1 MPALP
6 ANIAGLVIM
15 VVSCL
20 LGLLLIIAFNY
31 HMYVEAEKHKIKR
44 RIVGQRILDLETR
57 YKDPSLNQEEKTAVG
72 VSILE
77 LNKINNALNAS
88 KSLAD
93 WYTEG
98 VIDPMRKSTEAN
110 DVSEF
115 MFHTSTGRTMVM
127 FFMQLNNQ
135 ISSVLLLVMSLFING
150 LVSHEIA
157 TLNDAGLISHAWVQ
171 AIAVSFVIYF
181 CQNLLLSTIARFID
195 PRMGSSGMLY
205 MPTDDDVR
213 RGMGVPFN
221 MNGEK
226 LD

>member
-1 MPALP
+1 
-6 ANIAGLVIM
+6 
-15 VVSCL
+15 
-20 LGLLLIIAFNY
+20 
-31 HMYVEAEKHKIKR
+31 
-44 RIVGQRILDLETR
+44 
-57 YKDPSLNQEEKTAVG
+57 
-72 VSILE
+72 
-77 LNKINNALNAS
+77 
-88 KSLAD
+88 
-93 WYTEG
+93 
-98 VIDPMRKSTEAN
+98 
-110 DVSEF
+110 
-115 MFHTSTGRTMVM
+115 
-127 FFMQLNNQ
+127 MQLNNQ